1 MNKSHSPTIVVGR
14 IKSRRED
21 GSVNFPL
28 DHDDSTWPSSRL
40 LTTNDRHDNADRHIT
55 LAEQHTDMNHVAS
68 EFSFLNYVWSHLG
81 KHDLKSVKK
90 HGKLGPMQKSGPDVN
105 FVSDDHSVISSLE
118 KSKNISVSDS
128 MVQLRGGILENYQ
141 NIVRK
146 ASPSSTSSSSDSSSS
161 FSPSISSDDSI
172 DTATDD
178 DESSTDSSSKSE
190 DELSP
195 PEPPDGGWGW
205 VIVIATFFIQMID
218 DGVATS
224 FGIFLDDLTEEFG
237 ASLSV
242 ASWVGSFSY
251 GIPCLAA
258 PVASMLINKFQ
269 CRKVC
274 VIGGLISA
282 VGCALAFFVES
293 MLGLVL
299 TFGIL
304 VGLGASLSSTAA
316 LIIVSLYFEDRRAT
330 ATGLSIAG
338 SGVGSFVFAPLV
350 NYLITIYTWR
360 GAILVVSGIFTHIVV
375 FGCLMR
381 PLETGRQR
389 RKRQLL
395 LRMENFAKESGF
407 KLPKVYL
414 KSEDENV
421 DRRIHLL
428 RRLLISPQRHSSSD
442 STSDLSM
449 GSLLITVDS
458 CLKDNIKVEDGKE
471 MQKNTQPRLAFS
483 DITESKVDLSNAHQ
497 HPPVLSAATSIRNA
511 LSLIPP
517 VYGRTKRSVYH
528 RSAAFQST
536 TQKHIRPTFSMPD
549 LLGSTPSLLSSP
561 SASSGPV
568 ARVRQ
573 HLHFI
578 RRYFYRQLRNALD
591 PSIFW
596 SFSFNLFLLSTL
608 GLFFWCNVTYFFIT
622 IYANS
627 QVGISNRL
635 AAMLL
640 AIMGGSD
647 MVGEVVY
654 GWAAD
659 QEWSNILHLYT
670 SGVVVC
676 GIATMLVPVATS
688 FGALVVYNLVFGFTM
703 AANDS
708 LCTIFIIEFLGLSR
722 LVSGLGFCL
731 FCQGVASIFGP
742 PVIGFIIDATES
754 YTVAFTVCG
763 AGVLLAGLVMLPAIV
778 RQLQH
783 RRAKRR
789 RLEARRQAASA
800 TAASGER
807 TENGN
812 VLICSS
818 PSPI

>member
-1 MNKSHSPTIVVGR
+1 MDESHLFTVDVDGVT
-14 IKSRRED
+14 SRQDD
-21 GSVNFPL
+21 GSSDLPPDRN
-28 DHDDSTWPSSRL
+28 DTTWTSGPGN
-40 LTTNDRHDNADRHIT
+40 TDRHIT
-55 LAEQHTDMNHVAS
+55 LTDQHKDINHVGS
-68 EFSFLNYVWSHLG
+68 EFSFLNYVRSHFG
-81 KHDLKSVKK
+81 RHDLKLVKRR
-90 HGKLGPMQKSGPDVN
+90 GKLGPMQKSGPDVN
-105 FVSDDHSVISSLE
+105 FASDNHSVISSLE

-141 NIVRK
+141 GIVRK
-146 ASPSSTSSSSDSSSS
+146 ASSSSSSSSDGSSSFGSSVSSENSIDTAANLDGSSSDSSSQ
-161 FSPSISSDDSI
+161 
-172 DTATDD
+172 
-178 DESSTDSSSKSE
+178 SE

-205 VIVIATFFIQMID
+205 IIVIATFFIQMID

-224 FGIFLDDLTEEFG
+224 FGIFLDDLAEEFG

-242 ASWVGSFSY
+242 TSWVGAFGY

-282 VGCALAFFVES
+282 IGCVLAFFVDS

-316 LIIVSLYFEDRRAT
+316 LIIVSMYFEDRRAT

-350 NYLITIYTWR
+350 NYLINIYTWR
-360 GAILVVSGIFTHIVV
+360 GAILVLSGIFTHIVI

-407 KLPKVYL
+407 KLPEVYL

-428 RRLLISPQRHSSSD
+428 RRLLTSPQRHNSSE
-442 STSDLSM
+442 STSDISM
-449 GSLLITVDS
+449 GFLLVTDES
-458 CLKDNIKVEDGKE
+458 CLKDNIENEEAKE
-471 MQKNTQPRLAFS
+471 KRRITPPRITFS
-483 DITESKVDLSNAHQ
+483 DITKSKENLSNAHQ
-497 HPPVLSAATSIRNA
+497 HPPVPSAATSIRNA
-511 LSLIPP
+511 FSLIPP
-517 VYGRTKRSVYH
+517 VYGRTKRSIYH

-549 LLGSTPSLLSSP
+549 LQGSTPSLLSS
-561 SASSGPV
+561 SSSSGPIS
-568 ARVRQ
+568 RVRQ
-573 HLHFI
+573 HLHSI
-578 RRYFYRQLRNALD
+578 RRYFCRLLRNAVD

-659 QEWSNILHLYT
+659 QEWSNVLYLYT

-688 FGALVVYNLVFGFTM
+688 FGALVFYN
-703 AANDS
+703 
-708 LCTIFIIEFLGLSR
+708 CEF
-722 LVSGLGFCL
+722 C
-731 FCQGVASIFGP
+731 
-742 PVIGFIIDATES
+742 
-754 YTVAFTVCG
+754 
-763 AGVLLAGLVMLPAIV
+763 
-778 RQLQH
+778 H
-783 RRAKRR
+783 
-789 RLEARRQAASA
+789 
-800 TAASGER
+800 
-807 TENGN
+807 
-812 VLICSS
+812 
-818 PSPI
+818 PSNQT